1 VNDSSDSWRLPL
13 PQRRQSSL
21 TLSSASG
28 WLIVALACT
37 LILFLSLAPLA
48 VLLWR
53 AIPGWMAGTWQA
65 PPVTAALRL
74 SLLTSTLTTCITII
88 VGTPIAYIL
97 ARYQFWGV
105 SLLDILIDLPMVLP
119 PAVAG
124 IALLVTFGRNGV
136 VGQILADI
144 GIQLPFTTAA
154 VVMAQ
159 TFVAAPFYIRAA
171 KAGFVSVDHRL
182 EQISATLGESALGTF
197 WRVTLPLARNALIG
211 GVIMTWTRSLG
222 EFGATILFAGNFVG
236 RTQTMPLAI
245 YAALQSDLNVALT
258 LAAILLATSFA
269 LLVLLRIVTR

>member
-1 VNDSSDSWRLPL
+1 MNDPSDSWRLPL

-28 WLIVALACT
+28 WLIVALACI
-37 LILFLSLAPLA
+37 LILLLLFVPLA
-48 VLLWR
+48 GLLWQ
-53 AIPGWMAGTWQA
+53 AVPGWMSGTWQSPA
-65 PPVTAALRL
+65 VVAALRL
-74 SLLTSTLTTCITII
+74 SLLTSTLTTLITII
-88 VGTPIAYIL
+88 IGTPIAYVL

-124 IALLVTFGRNGV
+124 VALLVTFGRNGV
-136 VGQILADI
+136 VGQMLADV

-154 VVMAQ
+154 VVLAQ
-159 TFVAAPFYIRAA
+159 IFVAAPFYIRAA
-171 KAGFVSVDHRL
+171 KAGFAGVDRHL

-197 WRVTLPLARNALIG
+197 WRVTLPLAHNVLIG
-211 GVIMTWTRSLG
+211 GAIMTWTRSLG
-222 EFGATILFAGNFVG
+222 EFGATILFAGNFSG

-258 LAAILLATSFA
+258 LAAILLGTSFT